1 MKWISVLAI
10 LCLLCGGS
18 SARKKQLPAKQKRPE
33 AAAPTPLSTRRPL
46 IHAAPVDPVPPKAV
60 ATPVK
65 VGGGRDVVQRESKI
79 EFDERLV
86 QGQTASGAIYL
97 FQRGES
103 EFNSM
108 VHVPSSFRPRSIQ
121 TVLGEKR

>member
-1 MKWISVLAI
+1 M
-10 LCLLCGGS
+10 LLCTMTPDAF
-18 SARKKQLPAKQKRPE
+18 ARKKHPEAKRPE
-33 AAAPTPLSTRRPL
+33 AAKPAPPPASPLRGAVPTPPRPTPRASTPPE
-46 IHAAPVDPVPPKAV
+46 APVHGP
-60 ATPVK
+60 
-65 VGGGRDVVQRESKI
+65 GRDVVQRESKI

-108 VHVPSSFRPRSIQ
+108 VRLPSTFRER
-121 TVLGEKR
+121 TVENVLGEKR